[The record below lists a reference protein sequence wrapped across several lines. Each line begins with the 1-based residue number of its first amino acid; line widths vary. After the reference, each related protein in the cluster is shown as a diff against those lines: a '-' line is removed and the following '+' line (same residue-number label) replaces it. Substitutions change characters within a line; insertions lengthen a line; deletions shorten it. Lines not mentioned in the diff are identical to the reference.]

1 MKNIKLFTITFLLS
15 SFLVGCGMKGPL
27 YQTETA
33 KSEVSAIETAQQTA
47 TIDTSIVDS
56 DTVIVTSEP
65 LSAIE
70 KPIAAIEENTKN
82 IDSALVD
89 SDIDASSNTQLA
101 EAQLTA
107 QGIQIPDYLFTT
119 EAQLS
124 LIPNN
129 YYTIQLAAL
138 DSEESLQNFVKQ
150 HNLPQK
156 GVYLY
161 KTTHNNNPRY
171 IIIYGEY
178 ETRKLALVASES
190 LPATFATMKTWVKQY
205 KLVQQDLTA
214 NQ

>member
-1 MKNIKLFTITFLLS
+1 MKNIKLLTIIFLFS

-27 YQTETA
+27 YQTKTA
-33 KSEVSAIETAQQTA
+33 ERDASTIETAQQQTS
-47 TIDTSIVDS
+47 TLNSSIIDNNEAMNSN
-56 DTVIVTSEP
+56 EP
-65 LSAIE
+65 LAGTVE
-70 KPIAAIEENTKN
+70 KSTQNTEQAV
-82 IDSALVD
+82 IDNVVNTTTD
-89 SDIDASSNTQLA
+89 TQLMNQA
-101 EAQLTA
+101 T
-107 QGIQIPDYLFTT
+107 QIPDYLFTT

-124 LIPNN
+124 RIPNT

-161 KTTHNNNPRY
+161 KTTHNNNQRY

-178 ETRKLALVASES
+178 ETRKLAQVASES
-190 LPATFATMKTWVKQY
+190 LPATFADIKTWVKQY
-205 KLVQQDLTA
+205 KLVQQDLSA

>member
-1 MKNIKLFTITFLLS
+1 MKNIKLITITFLFS

-27 YQTETA
+27 YQTKTA
-33 KSEVSAIETAQQTA
+33 KSEAAVIETAQQTSA
-47 TIDTSIVDS
+47 IEAPTPES

-70 KPIAAIEENTKN
+70 KPITAIEENTQN
-82 IDSALVD
+82 IDSAIVD
-89 SDIDASSNTQLA
+89 SDINASSNTQLA
-101 EAQLTA
+101 EAQLTN
-107 QGIQIPDYLFTT
+107 QDIKIPDYLFTT
-119 EAQLS
+119 KAQLS
-124 LIPNN
+124 LIPPH

-138 DSEESLQNFVKQ
+138 DSIESLQNFVKQ
-150 HNLPQK
+150 YNLPQK

-161 KTTHNNNPRY
+161 KTTHNNSPRY

-190 LPATFATMKTWVKQY
+190 LPATFADMKTWVKQY